1 MSMKMCVLFR
11 PQCDSLRRNNYYTG
25 NDQCKYGFDKYILY
39 TSTQYENLYRTDCRK
54 CGFLWLKKCC
64 EDVYIG
70 QGRRELNLYGCNR
83 NVSQQLGS
91 YGSASI
97 QSTYVFGGSYTTQ
110 KVNPVTNAFTC
121 PLGLSEAY
129 NLDGIQVCL
138 AERVTSNTKTL
149 PSYGGIYSCQYGNIA
164 TRSRVRACSE
174 GYSAYAMG
182 TINGNCFLEVCL
194 KFEKL
199 DDVRGLPAVA
209 LPPFFSIDTVYLNV
223 DTNETIGNDA
233 IYPTVVTNETIGNDT
248 IYPTVVTNE
257 TTENDTVV
265 ARMIRSVHLID
276 TFTSSASQSNDI
288 EFGVVF
294 TTLCIGII
302 HYISSLI
309 LVDM

>member
-1 MSMKMCVLFR
+1 
-11 PQCDSLRRNNYYTG
+11 
-25 NDQCKYGFDKYILY
+25 
-39 TSTQYENLYRTDCRK
+39 
-54 CGFLWLKKCC
+54 LWLKKCC
-64 EDVYIG
+64 EEVYIG

-83 NVSQQLGS
+83 NFNQQLGS
-91 YGSASI
+91 YGNAEI

-110 KVNPVTNAFTC
+110 KVNPVTNTFNC
-121 PLGLSEAY
+121 PVGLSVAY
-129 NLDGIQVCL
+129 DLDGIQVCL

-164 TRSRVRACSE
+164 TSSRATACSE

-182 TINGNCFLEVCL
+182 TISGNCFLEVCL

-209 LPPFFSIDTVYLNV
+209 LPPFLSIDTVYLTV

-233 IYPTVVTNETIGNDT
+233 VYPTVE
-248 IYPTVVTNE
+248 TNE
-257 TTENDTVV
+257 TTGNDTVSV
-265 ARMIRSVHLID
+265 RMIRSVNLIG
-276 TFTSSASQSNDI
+276 TLTSSAPQSNDI
-288 EFGVVF
+288 KFDAVF
-294 TTLCIGII
+294 AALCIGII